1 MKEAFFKLLHSN
13 EAIFKLIEENPGH
26 GLSYWQ
32 AQHLDRR
39 YISPTFSKNLG
50 YSSSDP
56 ILLSAHWRQ
65 LVADEDHLLFQ
76 SLPGRDSSD
85 GLVNIQFRHKNL
97 GPVLFSNRVIRVPA
111 TNDEP
116 PGILLLH
123 RLAGPSPVLH
133 ETARLHARRLKEM
146 ISLHGETMWV
156 MDAEFRVTEYYEG
169 GLDLSQTPSTETPKG
184 RFFHELNFPRE
195 AQLLLIEA
203 MNDARIEGTKANV
216 EFKTEVNGQPKFY
229 IATVGYVPGDEE
241 TVLVIRDVTEEKEAV
256 VQLARLSSLAAKTN
270 DSTILTDPKG
280 VVTWVN
286 EAFEQL
292 SGFSGE
298 EVVGSPAVQVFCGP
312 ETDSH
317 SVQQLEESFRTC
329 APLSLSVVSQSRIGR
344 KFWLDI
350 RLDPVFN
357 EVGHCTH
364 FVCVGRDVTEHKI
377 REEELLTARQ
387 FLLQTNQV
395 AQIGG
400 WSYEVASDLVRWT
413 DVMYDLHE
421 VDHDFEP
428 TVERVINFY
437 EEGESRNRYYEA
449 GMNAIQFGTPYNI
462 DLNLITAKG
471 NKIRVRAIGNA
482 EMEDGICTRL
492 YGTFQRL

>member
-1 MKEAFFKLLHSN
+1 M
-13 EAIFKLIEENPGH
+13 
-26 GLSYWQ
+26 
-32 AQHLDRR
+32 
-39 YISPTFSKNLG
+39 
-50 YSSSDP
+50 
-56 ILLSAHWRQ
+56 
-65 LVADEDHLLFQ
+65 
-76 SLPGRDSSD
+76 
-85 GLVNIQFRHKNL
+85 
-97 GPVLFSNRVIRVPA
+97 
-111 TNDEP
+111 
-116 PGILLLH
+116 
-123 RLAGPSPVLH
+123 
-133 ETARLHARRLKEM
+133 
-146 ISLHGETMWV
+146 
-156 MDAEFRVTEYYEG
+156 
-169 GLDLSQTPSTETPKG
+169 
-184 RFFHELNFPRE
+184 
-195 AQLLLIEA
+195 LLIEA

-216 EFKTEVNGQPKFY
+216 EYKTEVNGQPKFY
-229 IATVGYVPGDEE
+229 SATVGYVPGDEE

-256 VQLARLSSLAAKTN
+256 VQLARLSTLAAKTN

-280 VVTWVN
+280 VITWVN

-298 EVVGSPAVQVFCGP
+298 EVVGTPAVQVFCGP

-317 SVQQLEESFRTC
+317 SIQQLEESFRTC
-329 APLSLSVVSQSRIGR
+329 APLSLTVVSQSRSGR

-421 VDHDFEP
+421 VGLDFEP